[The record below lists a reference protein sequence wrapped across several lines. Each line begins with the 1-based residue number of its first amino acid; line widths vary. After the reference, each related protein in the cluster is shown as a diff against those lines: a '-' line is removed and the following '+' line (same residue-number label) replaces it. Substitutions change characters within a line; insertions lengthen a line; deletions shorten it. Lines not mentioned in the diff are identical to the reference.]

1 MSRREGMESGAEKSI
16 QMRRTIN
23 RIHRVDLSLR
33 INVKYGRK
41 VALPTEH
48 EMQVIDSRLT
58 GES

>member
-1 MSRREGMESGAEKSI
+1 MESGAEKSI